1 MAGIF
6 LVGKIYCCWV
16 LDESFFNMWGKFS
29 FYFSFYNSSSC
40 VDTSSTFER
49 KNKLYLYWLVR
60 GNSTRL
66 QSSSSPFWGKSGRM
80 FYRVKKRW
88 IEICPWLCL
97 QQANGQRVGQWAT
110 SNGQWAMGNR
120 HLIRTVRSAIAAIAH
135 WSTGSVAASQWRRR
149 RTAGLGNGIS
159 GNEPKNPNSI

>member
-16 LDESFFNMWGKFS
+16 LDESFLNMWGKFS

-40 VDTSSTFER
+40 VDTYINIWER

-97 QQANGQRVGQWAT
+97 QQANGQQAPDQDSQECHRSDCSLVDRFRRCKSVKRKENSW
-110 SNGQWAMGNR
+110 
-120 HLIRTVRSAIAAIAH
+120 IR
-135 WSTGSVAASQWRRR
+135 
-149 RTAGLGNGIS
+149 
-159 GNEPKNPNSI
+159 KNPNSI

>member
-6 LVGKIYCCWV
+6 LGGKINYCWV
-16 LDESFFNMWGKFS
+16 LDESLFNMWEKFS
-29 FYFSFYNSSSC
+29 FYSSFYNSSSC
-40 VDTSSTFER
+40 VDTYINIWER

-66 QSSSSPFWGKSGRM
+66 QSSSSPFWGESGRM

-110 SNGQWAMGNR
+110 SNGQWATGTWSGQSGVPSQR
-120 HLIRTVRSAIAAIAH
+120 LLIGRQVPSLQV
-135 WSTGSVAASQWRRR
+135 SEEEGEQ
-149 RTAGLGNGIS
+149 LD
-159 GNEPKNPNSI
+159 